1 MCLILKQLAL
11 WTCWPRVSRI
21 DMESTKDTFKRDGHL
36 QSRHVCV
43 GMSPEPVTVGHGE
56 ACEHVKVTM
65 QKDQSSRNL
74 GP

>member
-1 MCLILKQLAL
+1 
-11 WTCWPRVSRI
+11 
-21 DMESTKDTFKRDGHL
+21 MESTKDTFKRDGHL

-43 GMSPEPVTVGHGE
+43 GMSPEPVTVGDGE

-65 QKDQSSRNL
+65 QKDHSSHNL